1 MRSAI
6 SKNVLIAGIL
16 LISGMS
22 SVLGQELYVFSEPA
36 SNMPSGSISAKY
48 TAKFLKGYHT
58 NRLEQRHTPEI
69 MFGFNKKLMVH
80 AATTFSDMYTSNIRW
95 ESIRMYAKYRFLS
108 MDDVHQH
115 FRMAAFGEA
124 SYSRNNNFYDELAL
138 EGDQS
143 GVQAGLIITQLWNKL
158 ALSSTLSVLQVT
170 TEKPKSFPEQ
180 FPYQSFNYSASA
192 GYLVLP
198 VNYTDYKQTNLNIY
212 LELLG
217 QQSLDR
223 KLYFVD
229 LAPAVQLIF
238 NSNAK
243 LNLGYRFQLESNM
256 HRMAERSW
264 LISFERT
271 FLGALQKKK
280 KLSAE

>member
-1 MRSAI
+1 MRS
-6 SKNVLIAGIL
+6 LICTKLLLAVIL
-16 LISGMS
+16 LVSSIS
-22 SVLGQELYVFSEPA
+22 SVSGQELYVFSEPA

-80 AATTFSDMYTSNIRW
+80 VAGSFSDMYTSNLRW
-95 ESIRMYAKYRFLS
+95 ESARIYAKYRFIS
-108 MDDVHQH
+108 VDDVHKH
-115 FRMAAFGEA
+115 FRVAAFGEA
-124 SYSRNNNFYDELAL
+124 SYSRNDYFYDELSM

-158 ALSSTLSVLQVT
+158 AVSSTLSLLQVT
-170 TEKPKSFPEQ
+170 TEKAKPFPEAY
-180 FPYQSFNYSASA
+180 PYQSFNYSASA

-198 VNYTDYKQTNLNIY
+198 FSYTDYKQTNLNIY
-212 LELLG
+212 AELIG
-217 QQSLDR
+217 QQTLDR

-229 LAPAVQLIF
+229 LAPAIQLIF

-243 LNLGYRFQLESNM
+243 LNIGYRFQLNSNM
-256 HRMAERSW
+256 HRMAVRSW
-264 LISFERT
+264 LIGFERT
-271 FLGALQKKK
+271 FLGALKKK
-280 KLSAE
+280 NKIQ